1 MGFKFQPNEV
11 LAAIAGCCLNAYF
24 QSKGMT
30 PEMGNALEAVTEGT
44 IKGFSFS
51 EKPSPALDH
60 LHNVMTQSVEQAL
73 QTAGLDYMDYD
84 FENLLLE
91 QAFSPQA
98 VRDYLTSENPSAKLE
113 ENIRAA
119 AETSETYDGN
129 TLPVPRLANSLLE
142 YLYEAIQNDPTLAG
156 LTTLYNIQEIRASL
170 ARQQSVSDFERML
183 SNMRPASEFRSPN
196 PLHYL
201 NKDLTF
207 QGRAYEFHWL
217 DQFRDSS
224 QPLLYAF
231 VQGGGGVGKSR
242 LLHEYVIRHRNDGDW
257 YLCFLCGQAVET
269 LPKMDSYVCSRHAF
283 LVIDYASQNA
293 EILGKW
299 ISRLAETQNL
309 PHKIRVILIERQA
322 TREFLRLGSSEF
334 WISRF
339 YGSSHQE
346 RVLQEVEYSRLTL
359 QQLDKSALFQLMDDY
374 SVKVAK
380 KEALSQEVK
389 ERILIRTQT
398 ELGIEPEHQTPLF
411 VLLATDAFLNCGSIK
426 NWDIHLLTKNY
437 VGRMLEH
444 WEKTLCGNDKELYR
458 SLFHMILFATAS
470 GGMDLNAA
478 AAPELAEDVD
488 RILRSP
494 ACREILG
501 NSSGLYGD
509 LLLPLKPDYI
519 GEFLFLQYLSELFP
533 MRKRQAFLNALYVKP
548 MEFAAF
554 FAKCVQDFAHAE
566 MFCPLFQNILEAI
579 RPMCPTAESYA
590 AYASMVMSIS
600 MTCKYGEIN
609 TYAAVLEKLLYEP
622 LIKESAYFL
631 YTGVC
636 FLKVLLHMTYIDG
649 YDVIPSA
656 ELSRIAEQ
664 RKASIPCILEKMWAV
679 CRLFGDKDTM
689 LIPVYAEALA
699 NYSIYGTYQ
708 EAEACAEKLHRLY
721 TKYTAAQ
728 SRISLYYAMALNNIL
743 FKLSL
748 SPSSSQERLAEG
760 TLAKIAKL
768 YKKHAQNLKKPGAVS
783 IAIVNAISAPELR
796 ESADEQIQ
804 QFSAMMNV
812 QRAIAV
818 EYAKALNNITST
830 YAQNSSKEAF
840 RHFRTLK
847 KLYIRHKTDQPLV
860 MVEYAKS
867 MVALIII
874 CSKED
879 ADRLVHTLSELRDS
893 CVENKA
899 IYDLMTVRYAKLL
912 SNRLAIAVSREES
925 GEGVDQAFDEMT
937 RICRQPDCSQ
947 ILQLYFINALH
958 HRFILQFKR
967 KREDDC
973 QQIIEELEKLA
984 CTEDKQISSAAQ
996 LRINELLNSQLV
1008 GKGLELSL

>member
-1 MGFKFQPNEV
+1 MC
-11 LAAIAGCCLNAYF
+11 I
-24 QSKGMT
+24 
-30 PEMGNALEAVTEGT
+30 
-44 IKGFSFS
+44 
-51 EKPSPALDH
+51 
-60 LHNVMTQSVEQAL
+60 
-73 QTAGLDYMDYD
+73 
-84 FENLLLE
+84 
-91 QAFSPQA
+91 
-98 VRDYLTSENPSAKLE
+98 RD
-113 ENIRAA
+113 R
-119 AETSETYDGN
+119 
-129 TLPVPRLANSLLE
+129 
-142 YLYEAIQNDPTLAG
+142 
-156 LTTLYNIQEIRASL
+156 
-170 ARQQSVSDFERML
+170 
-183 SNMRPASEFRSPN
+183 
-196 PLHYL
+196 
-201 NKDLTF
+201 
-207 QGRAYEFHWL
+207 
-217 DQFRDSS
+217 
-224 QPLLYAF
+224 
-231 VQGGGGVGKSR
+231 
-242 LLHEYVIRHRNDGDW
+242 
-257 YLCFLCGQAVET
+257 
-269 LPKMDSYVCSRHAF
+269 
-283 LVIDYASQNA
+283 
-293 EILGKW
+293 
-299 ISRLAETQNL
+299 
-309 PHKIRVILIERQA
+309 
-322 TREFLRLGSSEF
+322 
-334 WISRF
+334 
-339 YGSSHQE
+339 
-346 RVLQEVEYSRLTL
+346 
-359 QQLDKSALFQLMDDY
+359 
-374 SVKVAK
+374 
-380 KEALSQEVK
+380 
-389 ERILIRTQT
+389 
-398 ELGIEPEHQTPLF
+398 
-411 VLLATDAFLNCGSIK
+411 
-426 NWDIHLLTKNY
+426 
-437 VGRMLEH
+437 
-444 WEKTLCGNDKELYR
+444 
-458 SLFHMILFATAS
+458 
-470 GGMDLNAA
+470 
-478 AAPELAEDVD
+478 
-488 RILRSP
+488 
-494 ACREILG
+494 
-501 NSSGLYGD
+501 
-509 LLLPLKPDYI
+509 KPDYI

-566 MFCPLFQNILEAI
+566 MFCPLFQNILETI

-636 FLKVLLHMTYIDG
+636 FLEVLLHMTYIDG